1 MKWVNKLSD
10 LVINQHYI
18 PQSVL
23 KLFSS
28 NEKVF
33 EALVDEKK
41 EPYPTHY
48 RNSMSER
55 FTYEHPNLARNQ
67 LEKFFQEVEADYA
80 PAIIEALRL
89 ITLYENGEGTIDSIK
104 KHVQSYL
111 NAIIIYYYRSGALLH
126 EFAHETSKKE
136 IRVSLLLD
144 KLMNTSY
151 INNLGNSI
159 RDFYDF
165 AIIKSEQNHFLISD
179 QYISTVALR
188 IKSRFGNISNRHL
201 GLKDVMVLVP
211 ISSQYYIVFY
221 HGRKPDYI
229 RPNTL
234 NTLTAE
240 EVKEINRVI
249 INNSYKKC
257 VGNEKSAL
265 LEALPHFEW
274 SSPSATYIGYDSGRV
289 SGSTLK
295 KELFFYERDKR
306 AWGLFTEPT
315 HFRNYN
321 ELGRNDFCGCGS
333 GKKFKFCCFDDYEEV
348 KRMWRTIGDKYL
360 AIRVSV
366 HPKAQVEQSIFS
378 F

>member
-1 MKWVNKLSD
+1 MNELSD
-10 LVINQHYI
+10 TVKNQHYI

-23 KLFSS
+23 KHFSS

-33 EALVDEKK
+33 EALVDKNK
-41 EPYPTHY
+41 EPYQTHY

-55 FTYEHPNLARNQ
+55 FAYEHPYLAQNQ
-67 LEKFFQEVEADYA
+67 LEKFFQEVEADYG

-89 ITLYENGEGTIDSIK
+89 ITLYEESGGTIDPIK
-104 KHVQSYL
+104 KHVQAYL
-111 NAIIIYYYRSGALLH
+111 SAIIIYYYRSGALLH

-136 IRVSLLLD
+136 MRVSLLLD
-144 KLMNTSY
+144 KLVNTSY

-159 RDFYDF
+159 KEFYEF
-165 AIIKSEQNHFLISD
+165 AIIKSEQSHFLISD

-201 GLKDVMVLVP
+201 GLKDVMILVP
-211 ISSQYYIVFY
+211 LSSQYYIVFY
-221 HGRKPDYI
+221 HGRKPGYI
-229 RPNTL
+229 QPQTM

-240 EVKEINRVI
+240 QVKEINRVI

-265 LEALPHFEW
+265 LEALPLFEW
-274 SSPSATYIGYDSGRV
+274 SSPSATYIGYNSGRV

-295 KELFFYERDKR
+295 KEIFFYERDKR
-306 AWGLFTEPT
+306 AWELFTEPT
-315 HFRNYN
+315 HHRNYN
-321 ELGRNDFCGCGS
+321 ELGRNDICRCGS
-333 GKKFKFCCFDDYEEV
+333 GKKFKVCCYDDYEEV
-348 KRMWRTIGDKYL
+348 KRIWRTISDKHL
-360 AIRVSV
+360 AERVSV
-366 HPKAQVEQSIFS
+366 HPTAQVEQSIFS